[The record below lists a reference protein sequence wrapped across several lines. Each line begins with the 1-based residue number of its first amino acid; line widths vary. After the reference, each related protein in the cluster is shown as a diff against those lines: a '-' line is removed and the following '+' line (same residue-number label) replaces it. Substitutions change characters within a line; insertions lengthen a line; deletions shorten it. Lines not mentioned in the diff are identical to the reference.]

1 MGNNGME
8 SMKRLLSVGAV
19 LLALTGF
26 GARERGYADVRLR
39 GWLGE
44 RLERLIENHV
54 AKTDVDYLTAPFA
67 VKDEREE
74 NWQTEFWGKYMHSA
88 VPFARYAECGA
99 MRASRPTSLVE
110 NIERG
115 VDAIIASQEADGYIG
130 NYPPELRCG
139 SGWDVWGMK
148 YTMMGLLH
156 YADAFPDTERA
167 KRAMDAACRLCDYLI
182 AQLGPG
188 GKCGRPVYKSGFWSG
203 LASSSVLEP
212 VVWLYRRTGNARY
225 LDFAKSMVADM
236 CDAEDGP
243 RLVDLAMKGISPA
256 DRNGYGNAKEHGA
269 DDLEMSDRRKAYEM
283 MSCYQGLL
291 EYVEVMRRVGDNA
304 PYQGGRSR
312 LADIL
317 AAAEATVG
325 QIIRDEINLAGGAAA
340 GEMWYHGA
348 RKQHLP
354 YIHQQETC
362 VIITWMRLLAK
373 LTEITGKSRYADELE
388 KTFYNAYLASLNLPC
403 DEFAAYT
410 PLNGSRSRGHRHCKM
425 HTNCCN
431 ANGPRGFLTFLRS
444 MVRANDDSAIMDFYA
459 SATEKVSI
467 SAIGKDVWFEVYTY
481 YPKED
486 AVTVTCKTAGSYALT
501 LRIPAWSEKAEVSV
515 NGKGVEPNPVAGSY
529 LSLRREWKEGDVVE
543 LKFDMKTRVH
553 RLDHFIAFTRGPI
566 LLARDTRFCDGP
578 LDEPLRRGK
587 VADGASAPVFVPVQS
602 YTEDMWMV
610 FETTL
615 PLGLHWVGEN
625 GKLPL
630 SVRFCDYASAANT
643 WSPENACRVWLP
655 EEYGRNE

>member
-1 MGNNGME
+1 ME
-8 SMKRLLSVGAV
+8 SMKRLLSAGAV
-19 LLALTGF
+19 LLALTGY
-26 GARERGYADVRLR
+26 GARERGYADVKLR

-67 VKDEREE
+67 VKDERDE

-88 VPFARYAECGA
+88 APFCVRTGSASLKAE
-99 MRASRPTSLVE
+99 
-110 NIERG
+110 IERG
-115 VDAIIASQEADGYIG
+115 VDGIIATQEADGYIG

-148 YTMMGLLH
+148 YTMMGLMH

-188 GKCGRPVYKSGFWSG
+188 GKCGRPLYKSGFWSG

-212 VVWLYRRTGNARY
+212 VVWLYRRTGEARY
-225 LDFAKSMVADM
+225 LDFAKFIVSDM

-243 RLVDLAMKGISPA
+243 RLIDLAMKGVSPA

-291 EYVEVMRRVGDNA
+291 EYGQTVGDNKF
-304 PYQGGRSR
+304 
-312 LADIL
+312 L
-317 AAAEATVG
+317 AAAEATVE

-373 LTEITGKSRYADELE
+373 LVEITGKSRYADELE
-388 KTFYNAYLASLNLPC
+388 KTFYNAYLASLNRTC

-431 ANGPRGFLTFLRS
+431 ANGPRGFLTFLRG
-444 MVRANDDSAIMDFYA
+444 MVRAKDDAAIMDFYA
-459 SATEKVSI
+459 SATEKVCIPS
-467 SAIGKDVWFEVYTY
+467 IGKDVWFEVYTY

-486 AVTVTCKTAGSYALT
+486 AVTITCKTAGSYALT
-501 LRIPAWSEKAEVSV
+501 LRIPAWSEKTEVSV
-515 NGKGVEPNPVAGSY
+515 NGKGIETKPVAGGY
-529 LSLRREWKEGDVVE
+529 LNLCREWKEGDVVE

-553 RLDHFIAFTRGPI
+553 RLDHCLAFTRGPI

-587 VADGASAPVFVPVQS
+587 VNDGDSAPVFVPVQS
-602 YTEDMWMV
+602 CTEDMWMV

-630 SVRFCDYASAANT
+630 GVRFCDYASAANA
-643 WSPENACRVWLP
+643 WSPENACRVWIP

>member
-1 MGNNGME
+1 ME
-8 SMKRLLSVGAV
+8 SMKRLMSACAT
-19 LLALTGF
+19 LLALTGY
-26 GARERGYADVRLR
+26 GARERGYADVKLR

-67 VKDEREE
+67 VKDERDE

-88 VPFARYAECGA
+88 APFCVRTGSASLKAE
-99 MRASRPTSLVE
+99 
-110 NIERG
+110 IERG
-115 VDAIIASQEADGYIG
+115 VDGIIATQEADGYIG

-148 YTMMGLLH
+148 YTMMGLMH

-167 KRAMDAACRLCDYLI
+167 KRAMDAACRLCDHLI

-188 GKCGRPVYKSGFWSG
+188 GKCGRPLYKSGFWSG

-212 VVWLYRRTGNARY
+212 VVWLYRRTGEARY
-225 LDFAKSMVADM
+225 LDFAKFIVSDM

-243 RLVDLAMKGISPA
+243 RLIDLAMKGVSPA

-291 EYVEVMRRVGDNA
+291 EYGQTVGDNKF
-304 PYQGGRSR
+304 
-312 LADIL
+312 L
-317 AAAEATVG
+317 AAAEATVE

-373 LTEITGKSRYADELE
+373 LVEITGKSRYADELE
-388 KTFYNAYLASLNLPC
+388 KTFYNAYLASLNRTC

-431 ANGPRGFLTFLRS
+431 ANGPRGFLTVLRG
-444 MVRANDDSAIMDFYA
+444 MVRAKDDAAIMYFYA
-459 SATEKVSI
+459 SATEKVCIPS
-467 SAIGKDVWFEVYTY
+467 IGKDVWFEVYTY

-486 AVTVTCKTAGSYALT
+486 AVTITCKTAGSYALT
-501 LRIPAWSEKAEVSV
+501 LRIPAWSEKTEVSV
-515 NGKGVEPNPVAGSY
+515 NGKGIETKPVAGGY
-529 LSLRREWKEGDVVE
+529 LNLRREWKEGDVVE

-553 RLDHFIAFTRGPI
+553 RLDHCLAFTRGPI

-578 LDEPLRRGK
+578 LDEPMRRGK
-587 VADGASAPVFVPVQS
+587 VNDGESAPVFVPVQS